1 MCLLQFWGRNAKLV
15 CVRRVVCVAPLTRI
29 RVNRRNLRIENGTR
43 RGYNGGMDDMIPG
56 AKERT
61 EAMGKPFFVEALERN
76 DAELLKQMQSL
87 QDWAGRDGA
96 LPARIKTLMSLL
108 GDAILGH
115 AEGVRAI
122 AQRARAEGATEQ
134 EIAETVRMAFLCA
147 GLPGLIT
154 GTHAFGE

>member
-1 MCLLQFWGRNAKLV
+1 MAHPTKSASIGVNPSLRRGRYAGWCLRM
-15 CVRRVVCVAPLTRI
+15 
-29 RVNRRNLRIENGTR
+29 ENETR
-43 RGYNGGMDDMIPG
+43 RPYNWGMDDKVAR
-56 AKERT
+56 AKERIGT
-61 EAMGKPFFVEALERN
+61 MGKPFFVEALERN
-76 DAELLKQMQSL
+76 DVELLKQMQSL

-122 AQRARAEGATEQ
+122 AQRARAQGATEQ

-147 GLPGLIT
+147 GMPGLVT
-154 GTHAFGE
+154 GTYAFGK